1 MINWKEQIKK
11 WEVLM
16 ENTIDLSNLLETLRK
31 NVKLIIILPILCLLI
46 STIITLFFLDSK
58 YQASTQVLVNQK
70 ESDSQMMAQEVQS
83 NIQLVNTYSEIVK
96 SPRILDKVSKELNR
110 KYTPT
115 ELSEM
120 LTVSN
125 QAESQLLNINVES
138 KSEENA
144 ETIANKIAEV
154 FSDEVPD
161 IMNVDNVSILS
172 TADNTTVQVAPKTMI
187 NLIMGVIV
195 GLVIALLIIFIKE
208 VFDKRI
214 KSEEDV
220 ENELDIPVLGSI
232 QKFN

>member
-1 MINWKEQIKK
+1 
-11 WEVLM
+11 M
-16 ENTIDLSNLLETLRK
+16 ENTIDLSKLLEILKK
-31 NVKLIIILPILCLLI
+31 NARLIIILPILCLLI
-46 STIITLFFLDSK
+46 STIITLFFLDSR

-110 KYTPT
+110 KYTST

-125 QAESQLLNINVES
+125 QAESQLLNIDVES

-187 NLIMGVIV
+187 NLIMGVII
-195 GLVIALLIIFIKE
+195 GLVIALIIIFIKE
-208 VFDKRI
+208 LFDKRI

>member
-1 MINWKEQIKK
+1 
-11 WEVLM
+11 M
-16 ENTIDLSNLLETLRK
+16 ENTIDLSKLLEILKK
-31 NVKLIIILPILCLLI
+31 NARLIIILPILCLLI
-46 STIITLFFLDSK
+46 STIVTLFFLDSR

-110 KYTPT
+110 KYTST

-125 QAESQLLNINVES
+125 QAESQLLNIDVES

-172 TADNTTVQVAPKTMI
+172 TADNATVQVAPKTMI
-187 NLIMGVIV
+187 NLIMGVII
-195 GLVIALLIIFIKE
+195 GLGIALLIIFIKE

>member
-1 MINWKEQIKK
+1 
-11 WEVLM
+11 M
-16 ENTIDLSNLLETLRK
+16 ENTIDLSKLLEILKK
-31 NVKLIIILPILCLLI
+31 NARLIIILPILCLLI
-46 STIITLFFLDSK
+46 STIVTLFFLDSR

-70 ESDSQMMAQEVQS
+70 ESDSQMIAQEVQS

-110 KYTPT
+110 KYTST

-125 QAESQLLNINVES
+125 QAESQLLNIDVES

-187 NLIMGVIV
+187 NLIMGVII
-195 GLVIALLIIFIKE
+195 GLGIALLIIFIKE